1 MQGKSRAA
9 KGNRVHILHLSPYYA
24 PAYAFGGVV
33 RAVEG
38 LARAQARRGLRVSV
52 LTTDAWQGSARY
64 TGPAQE
70 TRDGVAI
77 ERLPNAL
84 PALRRFNL
92 STPRGL
98 RAALHAAL
106 PQVDV
111 LHLHEFRT
119 LEALLAAPLAA
130 QHKTPLLLSPHGTLT
145 TSTGRSLLK
154 RAWDGLLSPRVACH
168 VQHVAALTRAEAE
181 EAQQLWRGWGLPVP
195 QTHLL
200 PNGVD
205 LDEFERLPDASAF
218 LARWGLEGA
227 RVVLFLGRLHP
238 RKGGEPLLRAF
249 RQLVAPDLRLVFAGP
264 DEGALDDL
272 QRLAAGDARIIFT
285 GFLDGGERLQ
295 ALAAAD
301 LFALPAVGEGLSMA
315 LLEALAAGLPAIISP
330 GCNLPEAAEAGAA
343 LLSEI
348 DVAALHAALQSL
360 LEDAPRRAR
369 MSAAARAFVRQHYA
383 WDAIAAAYE
392 TLYQSLIRT

>member
-1 MQGKSRAA
+1 M
-9 KGNRVHILHLSPYYA
+9 HILHLSPYYA

-38 LARAQARRGLRVSV
+38 LARAQARRGLRVTV
-52 LTTDAWQGSARY
+52 LTSDAWQGTARY
-64 TGPAQE
+64 AGPARE
-70 TRDGVAI
+70 ARDGVEI
-77 ERLPNAL
+77 ERLPNRL

-98 RAALHAAL
+98 RAALHASL

-130 QHKTPLLLSPHGTLT
+130 QHSTPLVLSPHGTLT
-145 TSTGRSLLK
+145 IHTGRSLLK
-154 RAWDGLLSPRVACH
+154 RTWDGLLSPRVARH
-168 VQHVAALTRAEAE
+168 IQHIAALTRAEAD
-181 EAQQLWRGWGLPVP
+181 EAQQLWRGWGLPAP
-195 QTHLL
+195 QTHIL

-205 LDEFERLPDASAF
+205 LDEFAHLPDASAF
-218 LARWGLEGA
+218 RARWGLDGA

-249 RQLVAPDLRLVFAGP
+249 RQLGAPDLRLVFAGP
-264 DEGALDDL
+264 DEGALEDL

-343 LLSEI
+343 LLAEV
-348 DVAALHAALQSL
+348 DVAALQEALQSL
-360 LEDAPRRAR
+360 LDDAPRRAT

-392 TLYQSLIRT
+392 ALYQSLMRA

>member
-1 MQGKSRAA
+1 M
-9 KGNRVHILHLSPYYA
+9 HILHLSPYYA

-52 LTTDAWQGSARY
+52 LTTDAWQGTARY
-64 TGPAQE
+64 PGPAQE

-77 ERLPNAL
+77 ERLPNRL

-98 RAALHAAL
+98 RAALGTYL
-106 PQVDV
+106 TQVDA

-119 LEALLAAPLAA
+119 LEALLAVPLAG
-130 QHKTPLLLSPHGTLT
+130 QHNTPLLLSPHGTLT

-154 RAWDGLLSPRVACH
+154 HAWDGLLSPRVARH
-168 VQHVAALTRAEAE
+168 IQHIAALTRAESD
-181 EAQQLWRGWGLPVP
+181 EAQQLWRGWGLPAP
-195 QTHLL
+195 QAHLL

-205 LDEFERLPDASAF
+205 LDEFAQLPDASAF
-218 LARWGLEGA
+218 RTRWGLDGA

-238 RKGGEPLLRAF
+238 RKGGEALLRAF
-249 RQLVAPDLRLVFAGP
+249 RQLAAPDLRLVFAGP
-264 DEGALDDL
+264 DEGAREDL
-272 QRLAAGDARIIFT
+272 QRLASGDARIVFT

-343 LLSEI
+343 LLAEV
-348 DVAALHAALQSL
+348 DAEALQEALQSL
-360 LEDAPRRAR
+360 LDDAPRRAR
-369 MSAAARAFVRQHYA
+369 MGEAARAFVRQHYA

-392 TLYQSLIRT
+392 ALYQSLMRA